1 MFLIISTFL
10 DDPEFTHRIRNVIAY
25 FTVLVVIGLPIWWY
39 TTRVYRANLPIE
51 KMYDAP
57 DFEKS
62 DKQFGLPLSL
72 EYDVLISIVHPEPE
86 NIKMVFNTYDLDVEL
101 QPFLETI
108 RPVANFTV
116 KSQWLY
122 MVELGAIPRKINDH
136 YALYEGQ
143 LPHIITP
150 LEKKLWSHMSPRPCI
165 NLVVYISRCNAP
177 IHIYKNDGQMLETNA
192 FLSPGWGGILILNP
206 EESSC
211 KNHVHKPDIQSVVSV
226 FVSQLK
232 RLLGINGPLHEKLS
246 DFKEKKAKDMIDST
260 KRTLKSLAQLLSEIS
275 SIVISDEVADKI
287 SLAVESVENAQRLF
301 SENNVDGALREAKVA
316 FGNSE
321 AAFSDPSLLALLYF
335 PDDQK

>member
-1 MFLIISTFL
+1 ML
-10 DDPEFTHRIRNVIAY
+10 
-25 FTVLVVIGLPIWWY
+25 
-39 TTRVYRANLPIE
+39 
-51 KMYDAP
+51 DAP
-57 DFEKS
+57 EFEKS

-86 NIKMVFNTYDLDVEL
+86 NIKMDLNTYNLDVEL

-108 RPVANFTV
+108 QPIANFTV

-177 IHIYKNDGQMLETNA
+177 IYIYKNDGQILETNA

-206 EESSC
+206 KESSC
-211 KNHVHKPDIQSVVSV
+211 SNHVYKPDIQSVVSI
-226 FVSQLK
+226 FVSQLTK
-232 RLLGINGPLHEKLS
+232 LLGINGLS
-246 DFKEKKAKDMIDST
+246 YEELTNFKQKKAKDMIDSS
-260 KRTLKSLAQLLSEIS
+260 KRTLKSLAQLLSEIN
-275 SIVISDEVADKI
+275 SIVISDEVADKVN
-287 SLAVESVENAQRLF
+287 LAVDSVENAERMF